1 LERVVVDTYLFVF
14 LCSRVMLLFVVGQ
27 MFVVDIGGPTYASLP
42 MLAFEGATRRNTP
55 NLQAG

>member
-1 LERVVVDTYLFVF
+1 VVVDTYLFVF